1 MLHAGGDG
9 VTAFTVHLQ
18 SGTQYAKLDD
28 VESFVA
34 RDASGAFGL
43 LARHERMMTAL
54 GFGLARIR
62 TTAGAWRYVALP
74 GGLAYFVDGELYVC
88 TRRFVLGDDY
98 RTVSAAVEETLRAE
112 EQALMSLKQ
121 SVNRLEHEMMR
132 RLWRMNWQEA

>member
-1 MLHAGGDG
+1 
-9 VTAFTVHLQ
+9 VTAFVLHLQ
-18 SGTQYAKLDD
+18 SATQYVKLDD
-28 VESFVA
+28 VESFIA

-54 GFGLARIR
+54 GFGMARLR
-62 TTAGAWRYVALP
+62 TAAGAWRYVALP
-74 GGLAYFVDGELYVC
+74 GGLAYFADGELYVC

-98 RTVSAAVEETLRAE
+98 RTVSAAVGETLLAE

-132 RLWRMNWQEA
+132 RLWRLDWRGA